1 MGHVCNESAPSE
13 FIFLAFSKL
22 NEWRFLFTGFL
33 LITYLFTLMGNVLII
48 ILVCLQP
55 NLQTPMYFFLSNLSL
70 LDICQTTTTIP
81 QIIVHLISG
90 TNAISHERCKMQL
103 FFFILF
109 IGTEPLLLA
118 AMAYDRYV
126 AICNPLRYNVV
137 MNYKLCAQLV
147 SASWFTSSLN
157 ATIHTLLTLRLPL
170 CGINKIN
177 YFFCDIPPL
186 LAISCGDISGNII
199 AMLAASP
206 IMGIGPGMCVLLS
219 YIHIILRVL
228 KMHSSS
234 GMRKAFSTC
243 ASHLTVV
250 LLFYGSSMFQYVR
263 PFSSYSLSKDS
274 KIALFNNIL
283 SPLLNPLIYTLR
295 NNDVK
300 GALQRRM
307 MKKIIS

>member
-1 MGHVCNESAPSE
+1 MDVSNETTPFE
-13 FIFLAFSKL
+13 FILLAFSNS
-22 NEWRFLFTGFL
+22 NEWNFLLSGFL
-33 LITYLFTLMGNVLII
+33 VITYLCTLMGNILII
-48 ILVCLQP
+48 TFVSVEP
-55 NLQTPMYFFLSNLSL
+55 SLQTPMYFFLSNLSF

-81 QIIVHLISG
+81 QIILHLISG
-90 TNAISHERCKMQL
+90 TNAISHERCMMQL
-103 FFFILF
+103 FFLVLF
-109 IGTEPLLLA
+109 IGAEALLLA

-157 ATIHTLLTLRLPL
+157 ATIHTLFTLRLPL

-177 YFFCDIPPL
+177 YFFCDISPL

-206 IMGIGPGMCVLLS
+206 VMGIGPGMCVLLS

-243 ASHLTVV
+243 TSHLTVV
-250 LLFYGSSMFQYVR
+250 LLFYVSSIFQYIR

-295 NNDVK
+295 NKDMK
-300 GALQRRM
+300 GALQKRM
-307 MKKIIS
+307 MKKIP

>member
-1 MGHVCNESAPSE
+1 MDANNETAPSE
-13 FIFLAFSKL
+13 FILLALSNL
-22 NEWRFLFTGFL
+22 NERCFLFSGFM
-33 LITYLFTLMGNVLII
+33 LITYLFTLMGNSLII
-48 ILVCLQP
+48 ILVSLEP
-55 NLQTPMYFFLSNLSL
+55 SLRTPMYFFLGNLSL

-90 TNAISHERCKMQL
+90 RNVISYERCKMQL

-109 IGTEPLLLA
+109 VGAEMLLLA

-157 ATIHTLLTLRLPL
+157 ATLHTIFTFHLPL

-177 YFFCDIPPL
+177 YFYCDIPPL
-186 LAISCGDISGNII
+186 IAISCGNISGNMT

-206 IMGIGPGMCVLLS
+206 VMGFGPGMCIILS
-219 YIHIILRVL
+219 YFHIILRIL
-228 KMHSSS
+228 KMRSSA

-250 LLFYGSSMFQYVR
+250 LLFFGNALFTYVR
-263 PFSSYSLSKDS
+263 PVSSYSLSKDS
-274 KIALFNNIL
+274 MIALFNNIL

-295 NNDVK
+295 NKDVK
-300 GALQRRM
+300 RVLQKRM
-307 MKKIIS
+307 MKEFVF

>member
-1 MGHVCNESAPSE
+1 MDVSNETTPFE
-13 FIFLAFSKL
+13 FILLAFSNS
-22 NEWRFLFTGFL
+22 NEWNFLLSGFL
-33 LITYLFTLMGNVLII
+33 LITYLFTFMGNILII
-48 ILVCLQP
+48 TFVSIEP
-55 NLQTPMYFFLSNLSL
+55 SLQTPMYFFLSNLSF
-70 LDICQTTTTIP
+70 LDVCQTTTTIP

-90 TNAISHERCKMQL
+90 TNAILYERCIMQL
-103 FFFILF
+103 FFLVLF
-109 IGTEPLLLA
+109 IGAEALLLA

-126 AICNPLRYNVV
+126 AICNPLHYNVV
-137 MNYKLCAQLV
+137 MNYKFCAQLV
-147 SASWFTSSLN
+147 SASWLTSSLN

-177 YFFCDIPPL
+177 YFFCDISPL

-206 IMGIGPGMCVLLS
+206 VMGIGPGMCVLLS

-250 LLFYGSSMFQYVR
+250 LLFYVSSIFQYIR

-295 NNDVK
+295 NKDVK
-300 GALQRRM
+300 GALQKRM
-307 MKKIIS
+307 MKKIP

>member
-1 MGHVCNESAPSE
+1 MDVSNETTPFE
-13 FIFLAFSKL
+13 FILLGFSNSSEWNFLLS
-22 NEWRFLFTGFL
+22 GFL
-33 LITYLFTLMGNVLII
+33 VITYLFTLMGNSLII
-48 ILVCLQP
+48 TFVFVEP
-55 NLQTPMYFFLSNLSL
+55 SLQTPMYFFLSNLSF
-70 LDICQTTTTIP
+70 LDVCQTTTTIP

-90 TNAISHERCKMQL
+90 GNAISYERCIMQL
-103 FFFILF
+103 FFLVVF
-109 IGTEPLLLA
+109 IGAEALLLA
-118 AMAYDRYV
+118 VMAYDRYV
-126 AICNPLRYNVV
+126 AICNPLHYNVV

-147 SASWFTSSLN
+147 SASWFTSSVN
-157 ATIHTLLTLRLPL
+157 ATIHTLFTLRLPL

-177 YFFCDIPPL
+177 YFFCDISPL
-186 LAISCGDISGNII
+186 LAISCGDISSNII

-228 KMHSSS
+228 KMHSSD

-250 LLFYGSSMFQYVR
+250 LLFYVSSIFQYIR

-295 NNDVK
+295 NKDVK
-300 GALQRRM
+300 GALQKRM
-307 MKKIIS
+307 MKKMP

>member
-1 MGHVCNESAPSE
+1 MDVSNETTPFE
-13 FIFLAFSKL
+13 FILLAFS
-22 NEWRFLFTGFL
+22 NSSEWNFLLSGFL
-33 LITYLFTLMGNVLII
+33 VITYLFTLMENILII
-48 ILVCLQP
+48 TFVFVEP
-55 NLQTPMYFFLSNLSL
+55 SLQTPMYFFLSNLSF
-70 LDICQTTTTIP
+70 LDVCQTTTTIP

-90 TNAISHERCKMQL
+90 GNAISYERCITQL
-103 FFFILF
+103 FFLLLF
-109 IGTEPLLLA
+109 IGAETLLLA
-118 AMAYDRYV
+118 VMAYDRYV
-126 AICNPLRYNVV
+126 AICNPLHYNVV

-157 ATIHTLLTLRLPL
+157 ATIHTLFTLCLSF
-170 CGINKIN
+170 CGMNKIN

-206 IMGIGPGMCVLLS
+206 VIGIGPAMCVLLS

-234 GMRKAFSTC
+234 GIRKAFSTC

-250 LLFYGSSMFQYVR
+250 LLFYGSSIFQYIR

-300 GALQRRM
+300 GALQKRM
-307 MKKIIS
+307 MKKMP